1 LKDDDVRVRRSAL
14 HAIATLGPAAA
25 NARAEVT
32 GLLTKS
38 DTAVDAAD
46 ALGRMGQAARP
57 SMSSLA
63 KLLKS
68 EAPAERWAAV
78 RAMSQIG
85 GPDAM
90 PAVKF
95 MTRELPK
102 AGEADGYNMLIYLS
116 LLGPIAKD
124 ATQAVRAC
132 KVRNPI
138 LKQTT
143 LWALDPTTDLPN
155 MGGFGPFGDAD
166 FMHFILEAYVSELG
180 DHLKPAAQ
188 KLAKNIMAGKAGNV
202 PPWGYKLLA
211 RFPDD
216 SLAVFSPALKDGKL
230 QTRERAT
237 VAIGYMGRAA
247 KGARPQVAEALRSST
262 DEREQLLLQW
272 CLREIE

>member
-1 LKDDDVRVRRSAL
+1 LQAL
-14 HAIATLGPAAA
+14 ATLGPAAV

-32 GLLTKS
+32 GLLAKPE
-38 DTAVDAAD
+38 TAVDAAD
-46 ALGRMGQAARP
+46 VLGRMGQGARP
-57 SMSSLA
+57 SLA
-63 KLLKS
+63 ALARLLQS

-95 MTRELPK
+95 MMRELPK

-116 LLGPIAKD
+116 LLGPVARD
-124 ATQAVRAC
+124 AIPAVRTC

-138 LKQTT
+138 LRQTT
-143 LWALDPTTDLPN
+143 VWAIDPTSDLPA
-155 MGGFGPFGDAD
+155 MSGFGAFGDAD
-166 FMHFILEAYVSELG
+166 FMHYILEAYVRELG

-211 RFPDD
+211 RFPDE
-216 SLAVFSPALKDGKL
+216 SLAVLSPALKDGKL

-247 KGARPQVAEALRSST
+247 KAARPQIAEALRSST